1 MTELIDPRY
10 PGMCLINPKVVGS
23 NPTPAT
29 NQINELYAPPNA
41 EFLAP
46 VPKMCPKTRR
56 SFEADAKELQA
67 AKAEAEGMK
76 AARVPKFVAFLA
88 KYGYV
93 DLA

>member
-1 MTELIDPRY
+1 VPK
-10 PGMCLINPKVVGS
+10 NPKVVGS
-23 NPTPAT
+23 NFIPAT
-29 NQINELYAPPNA
+29 NQISELPAIRVA
-41 EFLAP
+41 QCFGLW
-46 VPKMCPKTRR
+46 PKRAQITRR

>member
-1 MTELIDPRY
+1 MTAEENLIGTR
-10 PGMCLINPKVVGS
+10 CLEFRMTPPLPINQRVVGAS
-23 NPTPAT
+23 DRR
-29 NQINELYAPPNA
+29 ILV
-41 EFLAP
+41 P

-56 SFEADAKELQA
+56 SFEAEAKELQA
-67 AKAEAEGMK
+67 AKADVEDMK